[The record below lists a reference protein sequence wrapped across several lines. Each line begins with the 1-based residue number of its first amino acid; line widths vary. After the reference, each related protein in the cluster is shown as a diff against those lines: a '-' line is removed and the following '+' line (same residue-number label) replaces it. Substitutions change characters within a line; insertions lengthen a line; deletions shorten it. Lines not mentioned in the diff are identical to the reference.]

1 MLEIKLTAL
10 FNEAITEC
18 IKAGLFTL
26 DTIPEII
33 LDKPKREEHGDLA
46 TNVAMI
52 IASKN
57 KRNPLEIAQAI
68 ACKFPKNNDLVEK
81 IDIAKPGF
89 INLVI
94 HPSYYLDILN
104 EIITKSEKYGR
115 LTLGQN
121 KKVQV
126 EFVSANPTGPLH
138 IGHGRGAVYG
148 DVLANVLKTAGYDVT
163 KEYYVNNAG
172 VQILTLGRS
181 IYLRYQELQ
190 GKKIEF
196 PEECYQGSYIIDIAR
211 YLLENE
217 ADKIKLM
224 PETDAISYCGEFG
237 GAKIL
242 DEIKTDLQDV
252 GVEHDLF
259 FYENRLHT
267 DAAVDRAIQ
276 ALRNNGYIE
285 EKDGAVWFKSSKLGD
300 DKDRVLQKSN
310 GDLTYF
316 ATDIA
321 YHKNKYDRGFE
332 RVIDILG
339 ADHAG
344 YVERMKGAVEALG
357 YDRSSIEIVLI
368 QLVNLVQEGE
378 VVSMSTR
385 SATYETLRD
394 VLDDVGKD
402 VCRYFFLMRS
412 HNAQLDFD
420 LKLAKKETAEN
431 PVFYI
436 QYAHARIASVFRK
449 ALEKEINPDF
459 KSVNQKLLN
468 LPEEVAIAKMLGDY
482 PSVILKSAE
491 NLEPHR
497 LAFYLLDLAKLFQSY
512 YSKGSG
518 DKRYMIIS
526 DDEKITMA
534 KLYLLKSCQI
544 VLQNALSV
552 LGISAPE
559 KMLKEEVQN
568 V

>member
-1 MLEIKLTAL
+1 
-10 FNEAITEC
+10 
-18 IKAGLFTL
+18 
-26 DTIPEII
+26 
-33 LDKPKREEHGDLA
+33 
-46 TNVAMI
+46 
-52 IASKN
+52 
-57 KRNPLEIAQAI
+57 
-68 ACKFPKNNDLVEK
+68 
-81 IDIAKPGF
+81 
-89 INLVI
+89 
-94 HPSYYLDILN
+94 
-104 EIITKSEKYGR
+104 
-115 LTLGQN
+115 
-121 KKVQV
+121 
-126 EFVSANPTGPLH
+126 
-138 IGHGRGAVYG
+138 
-148 DVLANVLKTAGYDVT
+148 
-163 KEYYVNNAG
+163 
-172 VQILTLGRS
+172 LGRS

>member
-1 MLEIKLTAL
+1 
-10 FNEAITEC
+10 
-18 IKAGLFTL
+18 
-26 DTIPEII
+26 
-33 LDKPKREEHGDLA
+33 
-46 TNVAMI
+46 
-52 IASKN
+52 
-57 KRNPLEIAQAI
+57 
-68 ACKFPKNNDLVEK
+68 
-81 IDIAKPGF
+81 
-89 INLVI
+89 
-94 HPSYYLDILN
+94 
-104 EIITKSEKYGR
+104 
-115 LTLGQN
+115 
-121 KKVQV
+121 
-126 EFVSANPTGPLH
+126 
-138 IGHGRGAVYG
+138 
-148 DVLANVLKTAGYDVT
+148 
-163 KEYYVNNAG
+163 
-172 VQILTLGRS
+172 
-181 IYLRYQELQ
+181 
-190 GKKIEF
+190 
-196 PEECYQGSYIIDIAR
+196 
-211 YLLENE
+211 
-217 ADKIKLM
+217 
-224 PETDAISYCGEFG
+224 
-237 GAKIL
+237 
-242 DEIKTDLQDV
+242 
-252 GVEHDLF
+252 
-259 FYENRLHT
+259 
-267 DAAVDRAIQ
+267 
-276 ALRNNGYIE
+276 
-285 EKDGAVWFKSSKLGD
+285 
-300 DKDRVLQKSN
+300 
-310 GDLTYF
+310 
-316 ATDIA
+316 
-321 YHKNKYDRGFE
+321 
-332 RVIDILG
+332 
-339 ADHAG
+339 
-344 YVERMKGAVEALG
+344 MKGAVEALG
-357 YDRSSIEIVLI
+357 YDRSSIEIILI

>member
-385 SATYETLRD
+385 AATYETLRD